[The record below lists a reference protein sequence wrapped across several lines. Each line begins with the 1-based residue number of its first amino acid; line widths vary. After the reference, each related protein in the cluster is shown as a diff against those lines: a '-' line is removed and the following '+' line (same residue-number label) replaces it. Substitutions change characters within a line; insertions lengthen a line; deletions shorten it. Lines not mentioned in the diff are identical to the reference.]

1 MTEPFT
7 LTSRIS
13 ANEFAGVS
21 VRISLRTDFSLYIAM
36 LLGIFF
42 LSSVSLDGIQSFV
55 FSSVLGL
62 FLAGAPLVQWH
73 WRRGEY
79 YTLYPQL
86 QREIEFRF
94 FEDRFAVSATDGH
107 AEIPWSELARLW
119 SAGKFFIF
127 VLRDSKGTY
136 YVNTRGLT
144 PEQRQF
150 IKTAF
155 RQSRAKR

>member
-1 MTEPFT
+1 MTAPFT

-21 VRISLRTDFSLYIAM
+21 VRISLRRDN
-36 LLGIFF
+36 
-42 LSSVSLDGIQSFV
+42 GIQGFV
-55 FSSVLGL
+55 YSSVLGL

-79 YTLYPQL
+79 HALYPQL
-86 QREIEFRF
+86 QREITFRF
-94 FEDRFAVSATDGH
+94 FEDRFAVSAEDGQ

-119 SAGKFFIF
+119 SAGRFFIF
-127 VLRDSKGTY
+127 LPRDDQGTY

-155 RQSRAKR
+155 RQSRTKR